1 MALFV
6 CSCENKTYAGFFNNK
21 DCKDC
26 GTKIHNSKGVIVGGY
41 QWKAQRNKELEA
53 KVKYLEKKIISVNPD
68 CEYCGGDEVI
78 VDEDNDAPQITVTP
92 CPLCLPECWH
102 NETGY

>member
-26 GTKIHNSKGVIVGGY
+26 GTEVRAYNKYDGVERMLERRKCCDCGRDK
-41 QWKAQRNKELEA
+41 QRSSRKQAKA
-53 KVKYLEKKIISVNPD
+53 
-68 CEYCGGDEVI
+68 
-78 VDEDNDAPQITVTP
+78 
-92 CPLCLPECWH
+92 
-102 NETGY
+102 

>member
-26 GTKIHNSKGVIVGGY
+26 GTKIHNSKKVIIPDAGH
-41 QWKAQRNKELEA
+41 A
-53 KVKYLEKKIISVNPD
+53 VNIDQPNIFNA
-68 CEYCGGDEVI
+68 EVL
-78 VDEDNDAPQITVTP
+78 TF
-92 CPLCLPECWH
+92 LS
-102 NETGY
+102 